1 MSLPADNHVH
11 SQWSWDTTRG
21 DMEATCEQAVRLGL
35 PSVAFTE
42 HVDQTERSGEL
53 DVEGYLECVE
63 RCRGLFPS
71 LRILTGVELG
81 EPHWFRAEAD
91 AMLARAPF
99 ERVLASLHSQPHGGH
114 DDVNLRFREEAAEE
128 VMRDYLDEAERL
140 ITAYP
145 DFQVLAHIDYPVRRW
160 PAGPERFDPTV
171 FEEHYRHVLGRLR
184 DAGKVL
190 EVNTRVPLHPLIL
203 RWWHDEGGEA
213 ISFASDAH
221 RPELVAHGFADAVAL
236 AEATGFRAGRDPLD
250 FWGRA

>member
-21 DMEATCEQAVRLGL
+21 DMEATCAQAVRLGL

-53 DVEGYLECVE
+53 DLEGYLESVE

-114 DDVNLRFREEAAEE
+114 DDVNLRLRDESPDA
-128 VMRDYLDEAERL
+128 VMHDYLDEA
-140 ITAYP
+140 
-145 DFQVLAHIDYPVRRW
+145 
-160 PAGPERFDPTV
+160 
-171 FEEHYRHVLGRLR
+171 
-184 DAGKVL
+184 
-190 EVNTRVPLHPLIL
+190 
-203 RWWHDEGGEA
+203 
-213 ISFASDAH
+213 
-221 RPELVAHGFADAVAL
+221 
-236 AEATGFRAGRDPLD
+236 
-250 FWGRA
+250 